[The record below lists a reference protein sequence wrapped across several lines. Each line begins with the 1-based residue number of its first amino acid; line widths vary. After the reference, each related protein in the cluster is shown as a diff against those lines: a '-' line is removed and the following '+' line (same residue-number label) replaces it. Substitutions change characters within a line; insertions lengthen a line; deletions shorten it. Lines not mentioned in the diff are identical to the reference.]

1 MGTASCFFFQFFH
14 GVGVVGGGGEG
25 GRRRQNFEI
34 CFVTLRKK
42 PFLQGLR
49 YYFALRKG
57 SLLVTHSYREIRKR
71 VIGKQCRPRSDTT

>member
-1 MGTASCFFFQFFH
+1 MFFFSIFPW
-14 GVGVVGGGGEG
+14 GGGGGGGEG